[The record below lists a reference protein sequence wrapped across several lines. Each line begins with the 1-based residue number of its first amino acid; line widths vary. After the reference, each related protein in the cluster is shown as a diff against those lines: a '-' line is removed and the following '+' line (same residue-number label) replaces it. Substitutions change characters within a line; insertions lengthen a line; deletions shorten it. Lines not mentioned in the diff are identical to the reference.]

1 MLLLHKKRQ
10 YFLFPDDKG
19 FNPTEL
25 TKDFILNEDNY
36 SILSPHL
43 FRVQKLSTKNYCFR
57 HHLETK
63 VENAKELNGITYKWQ
78 LGLNGIASILK
89 VRVNHIGK
97 IVAVGEY

>member
-1 MLLLHKKRQ
+1 MKQ
-10 YFLFPDDKG
+10 NEYFLFPDDKG

-43 FRVQKLSTKNYCFR
+43 FRVQKLSTKDYVFR
-57 HHLETK
+57 HHLETSVK
-63 VENAKELNGITYKWQ
+63 DNNSLKGITWIRTGI
-78 LGLNGIASILK
+78 LGIANIVK
-89 VRVNHIGK
+89 VRINHIGK

>member
-1 MLLLHKKRQ
+1 MKQ
-10 YFLFPDDKG
+10 NEYFLFPDDKG

-25 TKDFILNEDNY
+25 TTDFILNEDNY

-43 FRVQKLSTKNYCFR
+43 FRVQKLSYKNYVFR
-57 HHLETK
+57 HHLETSIDMNSSNLK
-63 VENAKELNGITYKWQ
+63 GITWTDFRSSK
-78 LGLNGIASILK
+78 GLDLILK